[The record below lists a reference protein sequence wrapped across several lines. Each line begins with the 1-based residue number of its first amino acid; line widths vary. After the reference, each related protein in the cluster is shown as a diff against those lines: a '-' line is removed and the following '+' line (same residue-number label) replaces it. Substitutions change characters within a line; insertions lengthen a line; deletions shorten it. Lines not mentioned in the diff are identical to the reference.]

1 MRDFHH
7 TPPAALNPKYLIIVL
22 LLFSAT
28 KKIVSNA
35 RQIVDVRKDDGFS
48 ALHLSALNGHR
59 DVASILIKEGNAD
72 LEIKNNRKQTPL
84 SLGVS
89 QGHADII
96 ELLVSSGETRPS

>member
-1 MRDFHH
+1 MF
-7 TPPAALNPKYLIIVL
+7 KYLFL
-22 LLFSAT
+22 NSAT
-28 KKIVSNA
+28 KKIVTNA

-48 ALHLSALNGHR
+48 ALHLSALNGHKE
-59 DVASILIKEGNAD
+59 VAAILIKEGNAD

-96 ELLVSSGETRPS
+96 ELLVSSGTCKHYTVKGRNEVVVSGY